1 MLDNNG
7 LSKYIQITKCGLP
20 LISIYYLGRYTFY
33 LSGQPL
39 PDVNLQG
46 AAGNV
51 EQSQVTL
58 RNNTAVSLN
67 PRLARESWARILRLK
82 SWVLRDEE

>member
-20 LISIYYLGRYTFY
+20 LISIYYLGGYTFY
-33 LSGQPL
+33 LSGQPS
-39 PDVNLQG
+39 PDVSLQG
-46 AAGNV
+46 AGGNV

-58 RNNTAVSLN
+58 RNNTAVS
-67 PRLARESWARILRLK
+67 PEFKTRSR
-82 SWVLRDEE
+82 VLRAYPTTEVTGIAR

>member
-20 LISIYYLGRYTFY
+20 LISIYYLGGYTFY
-33 LSGQPL
+33 LSGQPS
-39 PDVNLQG
+39 PDVSLQG
-46 AAGNV
+46 AGGNV
-51 EQSQVTL
+51 ERSQVTL

-67 PRLARESWARILRLK
+67 SRLPRESCARIPRLK
-82 SWVLRDEE
+82 SRVLRDEE